1 MITKSRQLGD
11 CYYLAGEEGF
21 EPSYNGFRVRCLTA
35 WLLPN
40 VRELYQKLA
49 GQTSVAVDE
58 IASGHD
64 AAALGL
70 KGKNFQ

>member
-1 MITKSRQLGD
+1 
-11 CYYLAGEEGF
+11 
-21 EPSYNGFRVRCLTA
+21 
-35 WLLPN
+35 